1 MVQGVA
7 LLIVIK
13 EGVVPGGTLLEHNR
27 VYFPIVQVNI
37 SNVTTVLISVKD
49 AGKYG
54 FILHKTAQ
62 KLCRFY
68 AIGLV
73 FFWCIDGS

>member
-13 EGVVPGGTLLEHNR
+13 VGIMPGGTLFEHNR

-54 FILHKTAQ
+54 FIL
-62 KLCRFY
+62 Y
-68 AIGLV
+68 
-73 FFWCIDGS
+73 